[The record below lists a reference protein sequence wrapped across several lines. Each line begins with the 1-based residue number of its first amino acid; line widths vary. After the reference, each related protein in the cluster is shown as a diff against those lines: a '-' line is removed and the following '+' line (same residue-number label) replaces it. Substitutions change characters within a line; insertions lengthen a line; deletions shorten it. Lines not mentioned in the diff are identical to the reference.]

1 MLTQTRVLEY
11 IKDNLGFDFMVLEL
25 TDEKII
31 NYFKTYTLREFSRY
45 FPDVNK
51 VYMNPLLESNI
62 VPGRGNEYY
71 IEDPEG
77 LEILN
82 VKNMYGDMSDYLIN
96 GFPPL
101 GPFTQGELRSWA
113 LDTEVAGMLKTF
125 SNYDRTIEF
134 IHPNI
139 VRISPVPLN
148 VRNITFEYE
157 RVHPE
162 DLRKIPNEFQLLFCQ
177 LALADIM
184 ILIGR
189 IRQRYGGGNLR
200 TPFGEIP
207 LGAEILEEGKE
218 MKRDL
223 IDKMTLGSLP
233 NVTFDKG

>member
-1 MLTQTRVLEY
+1 MLTQNRVLEY

-25 TDEKII
+25 SDEKII
-31 NYFKTYTLREFSRY
+31 DYFKTYTLREFSRY

-51 VYMNPLLESNI
+51 VYMNPLLPTSQ

-71 IEDPEG
+71 FSDPEG

-82 VKNMYGDMSDYLIN
+82 VKNVYYDMSDLLIN
-96 GFPPL
+96 GHPPL
-101 GPFTQGELRSWA
+101 GPFTQGELRNWA
-113 LDTEVAGMLKTF
+113 LDVETAGMLKMF

-134 IHPNI
+134 THPNI
-139 VRISPVPLN
+139 VRISPTPNN
-148 VRNITFEYE
+148 VRNITIEYE
-157 RVHPE
+157 RNHPD
-162 DLRKIPNEFQLLFCQ
+162 DLRKVSNEFQLLFCQ
-177 LALADIM
+177 LAFEDIM
-184 ILIGR
+184 ILIGI

-233 NVTFDKG
+233 NVTFDRG